1 MSLKLQVAFVALVQ
15 HYLFIYFS
23 LVIKKEGNQQ
33 EHMGNIFCHSIVLLF
48 FYIFFFIG
56 HFFPVSNLS
65 KRGLS
70 HTSNPLLQPKDSEK
84 ILW

>member
-1 MSLKLQVAFVALVQ
+1 MSLKLQIAFVALVQ

-33 EHMGNIFCHSIVLLF
+33 EHMGNMFCHSYSPSLF
-48 FYIFFFIG
+48 LYFFFIG